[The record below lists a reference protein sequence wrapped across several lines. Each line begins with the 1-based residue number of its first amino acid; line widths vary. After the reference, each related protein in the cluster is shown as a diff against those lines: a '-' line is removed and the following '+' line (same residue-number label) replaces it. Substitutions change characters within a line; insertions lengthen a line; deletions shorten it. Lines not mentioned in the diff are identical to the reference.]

1 MSDGWGSQTCAPD
14 DCDDDDDLDGDDDDD
29 VHDDDDDNDN
39 DNDDDGNDDEYAK
52 VMLVVDLSS
61 KGEKKFTQSVSM
73 YPNFQ
78 LKRAFWNRVN
88 SMLKRN

>member
-1 MSDGWGSQTCAPD
+1 MSDGWGSQTCPPD
-14 DCDDDDDLDGDDDDD
+14 DCDDDDDDDGDDDGD
-29 VHDDDDDNDN
+29 VDDDDDDND
-39 DNDDDGNDDEYAK
+39 DDDGGNDDESAK

-73 YPNFQ
+73 YPNSQ